1 VRRFDRRLMTGIAM
15 LGVLVLVP
23 PTAASADGPTVTVN
37 PSSGL
42 VDGQVVDVAWS
53 GFSPS
58 NPVYIRV
65 CKRGT
70 TSSDECALP
79 GSNND
84 LVQSSDQGGGVARY
98 QLVAGSLGS
107 FQCGDTRACD
117 VVVMQ
122 NPDDLSGAVRVP
134 FSFAHPP
141 TTCPSATTA
150 PVAGEGATSAAYTMY
165 SWENAACQLSSH
177 LNVTFT
183 NDNSFDGVLNWVNS
197 NPNSNFAVTGVPVPS
212 DQAAQLASKHRQFA
226 YAPLT
231 LTAVAVAYNIVDQHG
246 HQVTHLVLT
255 PHIMAEVATGQLSSF
270 YCPPDASDSDCVHL
284 YGSDPEIRRLNPG
297 VDFPTGS
304 VQFSIRA
311 EHSATNLAFTSWL
324 AATTPDLWTYGSSS
338 VWPPPDPNAC
348 RACSGGVQGEV
359 NVARSLSFPFG
370 YTDQNVYIGVLDSTY
385 AAVNDLPMASL
396 VDPGQPE
403 TGVAPGADSI
413 AAAVGAATTNADGTI
428 TPDWGTSAP
437 DTYPMPLLTYAAVPT
452 SKRWP
457 NFTADDGKTLRDFLN
472 YIANA
477 DGGQKLLPTASYP
490 LTPALAAETT
500 AAAARIPTSEPPTPG
515 GNPGG
520 GTPHG
525 GTGGGS
531 FGGGSFGSG
540 GGGGGGGGSGGGGTA
555 TPSSKPDKTPI
566 ANIAFTNVGA
576 QLSST
581 TAGPMVPALVAL
593 ALIAAL
599 IGPTLLLANRRNGV
613 RGTFASTLRLRI
625 PSLRRRGGPPTP

>member
-1 VRRFDRRLMTGIAM
+1 MRRFNRRLIAGSAM
-15 LGVLVLVP
+15 LGVLVLIP
-23 PTAASADGPTVTVN
+23 PMAASADAPSVTVS

-70 TSSDECALP
+70 ASSGECALP

-84 LVQSSDQGGGVARY
+84 LVQSSDQGGGVVRY
-98 QLVAGSLGS
+98 QLVAGRQGL
-107 FQCGDTRACD
+107 FQCSDTHACD

-141 TTCPSATTA
+141 TACPSATVQ

-165 SWENAACQLSSH
+165 SWENAACLLPSH
-177 LNVTFT
+177 LNVMFT
-183 NDNSFDGVLNWVNS
+183 NDNSFDGLLNWVNS
-197 NPNSNFAVTGVPVPS
+197 NPNSDFAVTGVPVPS
-212 DQAAQLASKHRQFA
+212 DQATQLASKHRQFA

-246 HQVTHLVLT
+246 HQITHLVLT
-255 PHIMAEVATGQLSSF
+255 PHIMAEIATGQLSSF
-270 YCPPDASDSDCVHL
+270 YCPADASDSDCVRL

-297 VDFPTGS
+297 IDFPTGS

-324 AATTPDLWTYGSSS
+324 AANTPDLWTYGSAA

-348 RACSGGVQGEV
+348 RACSGGIQGEV

-385 AAVNDLPMASL
+385 AAINDLPMARL

-403 TGVAPGADSI
+403 TGVAPNADSI

-428 TPDWGTSAP
+428 TPDWGTSAA

-472 YIANA
+472 YVSNAN
-477 DGGQKLLPTASYP
+477 GGQQLLPAASYP
-490 LTPALAAETT
+490 LTPALVAETT
-500 AAAARIPTSEPPTPG
+500 AAAARIPITEPPTGDGGGHNGNGGQSG
-515 GNPGG
+515 GN
-520 GTPHG
+520 
-525 GTGGGS
+525 TGGGS
-531 FGGGSFGSG
+531 F
-540 GGGGGGGGSGGGGTA
+540 GGGGGSGGGGGTSGGGGP
-555 TPSSKPDKTPI
+555 TPGAKLSDKTP
-566 ANIAFTNVGA
+566 APPIAFTNVGA

-581 TAGPMVPALVAL
+581 TSGSMVPALAAL

-599 IGPTLLLANRRNGV
+599 IGPTLLLANRRNAV
-613 RGTFASTLRLRI
+613 LASLARTRRPRI
-625 PSLRRRGGPPTP
+625 RPLLRRGGPPAP